1 MKLSYNWLKDYVSH
15 TLSPSELDE
24 ALTMSGLEVEGVD
37 TVGATFEG
45 IVVGHVLSSKQH
57 PNADRLSCCQ
67 VDVGAEAPLSIVC
80 GAPNVAAGQR
90 VPVATVGTTLMLPDR
105 DNPDEKV
112 EVKIKKSKIRGEA
125 SQGMICA
132 EDELGLSDDHGGIM
146 VLDANAEIGQ
156 PFASYLSSKGRALQD
171 SVLDISITPNRPD
184 AISHIGVGRDVAA
197 LTGGTLH
204 RPAVDLPLDGK
215 RAANLIDVVI
225 EAPDA
230 CRRYAGIVV
239 KGVEVKASPDWLQQ
253 RLIAIGLR
261 PRNNIVDITNYVMY
275 ECGQP
280 LHAFDY
286 DEVAGQQ
293 IMVRYSK
300 KGEVFTTLDS
310 KERKLPDN
318 TLMICDAERAVAIAG
333 VMGGENSEVTDKT
346 TNVLIEAAYFDPS
359 TIRRT
364 AKLLGLQ
371 TDASYR
377 FERGVDG
384 DGQVWAAARAAQMM
398 IELAGGTYEDFLD
411 AHPNPLP
418 VQTIEV
424 RHPRIAKIIG
434 QEIETATIV
443 RFLTAIG
450 FEIKQKGSGAALIY
464 ECIVPSFR
472 PDVAREIDV
481 IEEIARLYGYNN
493 IPEPTH
499 TTLPSLTPH
508 VLPTDVLRR
517 KARAMLVGLGFH
529 ETFTNSMLRKERA
542 EDFNLAVLSGQEGE
556 VVHTLKPISQE
567 MAALRP
573 SMLPG
578 ILSVMGHNQN
588 HGQQALRFLEFG
600 HIFHKGEA
608 EGALV
613 PGYAEHT
620 SLLLAASG
628 PREPVYWE
636 ANASA
641 TGFHDLRGIVES
653 LLDLLTI
660 PKVVMEPHYAS
671 TSVTQFHLSVKS
683 RKQELGIIAMLSD
696 EQRLAADLKT
706 PVYFAELNWDRLL
719 ALATPRLRVKYQP
732 ISRFP
737 VVERDLAVLIDQKQ
751 DVGPLITAMK
761 QAGGALIQDISV
773 FDIYQGDR
781 ISDDKKSIAFGLRFG
796 ANRTLKDKEVDKAVD
811 AIIKA
816 LNQQYDAELRQ

>member
-15 TLSPSELDE
+15 TLSPAELDE
-24 ALTMSGLEVEGVD
+24 ALTMSGLEVEGVEAI
-37 TVGATFEG
+37 GAAFDG
-45 IVVGHVLSSKQH
+45 IVVGHVMSSIQH

-67 VDVGAEAPLSIVC
+67 VDIGGEAPLSIVC
-80 GAPNVAAGQR
+80 GAPNVVAGQR

-105 DNPDEKV
+105 DNPTEKV
-112 EVKIKKSKIRGEA
+112 AVKIKKSKIRGEI

-132 EDELGLSDDHGGIM
+132 EDELGLSNDHTGIM
-146 VLDANAEIGQ
+146 ILDEQAAIGQ
-156 PFASYLSSKGRALQD
+156 PFADYLSSKGRTLQD

-197 LTGGTLH
+197 LTGNALK
-204 RPAVDLPLDGK
+204 RPEVKLPLHGEK
-215 RAANLIDVVI
+215 TRNLIDVEI

-230 CRRYAGIVV
+230 CRRYVGIVI
-239 KGVEVKASPDWLQQ
+239 KGITIKDSPDWLQQ

-286 DEVAGQQ
+286 DEVAGKK
-293 IMVRYSK
+293 IIVRYSK
-300 KGEVFTTLDS
+300 GGESFTTLDS
-310 KERKLPDN
+310 KKRELPDN
-318 TLMICDAERAVAIAG
+318 TLMICDADRAVAIAG
-333 VMGGENSEVTDKT
+333 VMGGENSEVTSKT

-377 FERGVDG
+377 FERGVDSN
-384 DGQVWAAARAAQMM
+384 GQVWAAARAADMM
-398 IELAGGTYEDFLD
+398 IELAGGTCEDFLD
-411 AHPNPLP
+411 QHPNPLP
-418 VQTIEV
+418 DLTVEV

-434 QEIETATIV
+434 QEIEPDQIAKL
-443 RFLTAIG
+443 LTAIG
-450 FEIKQKGSGAALIY
+450 FKITQKGEGDKRIY
-464 ECIVPSFR
+464 TCVVPSFR

-508 VLPTDVLRR
+508 VLPADVLRR
-517 KARAMLVGLGFH
+517 KARSFLIGLGFH

-542 EDFNLAVLSGQEGE
+542 ETFNLPVLSGQEGE

-578 ILSVMGHNQN
+578 ILSVMEHNQN
-588 HGQQALRFLEFG
+588 HGQQALRFMEFG
-600 HIFHKGEA
+600 HVFHKGEA

-636 ANASA
+636 GRA
-641 TGFHDLRGIVES
+641 TSTGLHDLRGMVES
-653 LLDLLTI
+653 LLDLLGIRKTT
-660 PKVVMEPHYAS
+660 MEPHYES

-683 RKQELGIIAMLSD
+683 RKQDLGIIAMLSD
-696 EQRLAADLKT
+696 EQRQASGLKE

-719 ALATPRLRVKYQP
+719 ALAAPRLRVRYNP

-737 VVERDLAVLIDQKQ
+737 VVERDLAVLVDRKQ
-751 DVGPLITAMK
+751 DVGPMVAEMK
-761 QAGGALIQDISV
+761 RAGGALIRDISV
-773 FDIYQGDR
+773 FDIYQGER
-781 ISDDKKSIAFGLRFG
+781 ISDRMKSVAFGLRFG
-796 ANRTLKDKEVDKAVD
+796 ANRTLKDKEVDKSVD
-811 AIIKA
+811 AIVKA
-816 LNQQYDAELRQ
+816 LNEQYNAELRQ